1 MEFFAVLT
9 LAAYLGLLVWRSARS
24 KPGFATWHMFAG
36 VKTSSFSLHSRSS
49 GEELNIWD
57 FVPHTQLNMGSQE
70 VRLFLYYL
78 ARVHGMNDLQGT
90 VDVRED
96 MKTFQLIVEDS
107 RVVD

>member
-1 MEFFAVLT
+1 MAYLAALT
-9 LAAYLGLLVWRSARS
+9 LAAYLGLLIWRSARR

-49 GEELNIWD
+49 GAELNIWD
-57 FVPHTQLNMGSQE
+57 FLPHTQLNMSNQE

-78 ARVHGMNDLQGT
+78 ARVHGMNDLCGT

-96 MKTFQLIVEDS
+96 MKTFQLIVEES